1 MRFKISYGK
10 TSFNVAL
17 VSSGTD
23 INVPK
28 TDNYDWRKDTVY
40 GSLSDVK
47 KALRGWVKDS
57 KLTAMDR
64 RYNTDCVKDLTLEQ
78 LVDDL
83 IEERN

>member
-1 MRFKISYGK
+1 MRFKISYGR
-10 TSFNVAL
+10 TDFNVSL
-17 VSSGTD
+17 VSSVTD

-47 KALRGWVKDS
+47 KALREWVKDS

-64 RYNTDCVKDLTLEQ
+64 QYNTDCIKDLTLEQ

-83 IEERN
+83 IGERN